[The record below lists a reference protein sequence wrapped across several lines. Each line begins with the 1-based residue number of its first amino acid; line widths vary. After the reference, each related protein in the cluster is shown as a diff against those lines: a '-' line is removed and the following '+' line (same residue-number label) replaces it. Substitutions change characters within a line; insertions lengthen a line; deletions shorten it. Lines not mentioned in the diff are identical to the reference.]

1 MTRRTIALGSDK
13 KVVVITGAS
22 RGIGAALVNYRSMTM
37 KANLIAVLA
46 ASAEMHPFCAAL
58 AQTSNSSTRIAS
70 FDRQAIVD
78 TKKLVDLASMRPD
91 AEIQPG
97 WDAFISSLQRPAAQ
111 ARVKALVDKGLQQ
124 LGDVEKRLGQFTAN
138 YDD

>member
-1 MTRRTIALGSDK
+1 MGSDK

-37 KANLIAVLA
+37 KANPIAVLA